1 MTPDIDLE
9 LHALI
14 RDGISSDRDHQQA
27 LAIMDRLI
35 DNYDSNFV
43 LIEALSIVI
52 TRYEDDTEAF
62 HCFQSEINPSITTLK
77 VLMDQHDLTTQ
88 DFKSEIGD
96 EEMVMQILKGE
107 CELSSESI
115 SRLVNRFR
123 ISPSLF
129 FRQE

>member
-9 LHALI
+9 LHSLI
-14 RDGISSDRDHQQA
+14 RDGINSDRDHQQA
-27 LAIMDRLI
+27 LAIMDGLI
-35 DNYDSNFV
+35 DNYDSNLV

-62 HCFQSEINPSITTLK
+62 NCFQSEINPSITTLK
-77 VLMDQHDLTTQ
+77 VLMDQHGLTAQ

-129 FRQE
+129 F